1 VTTSDTES
9 VISPTGVAATN
20 APPTVGGVA
29 GGDVL
34 RPRQLSETLA
44 LFPVRSPTLLPATHT
59 NTYALGSRDV
69 VLVEPATPYEDEL
82 RAYVEWVRGLVS
94 AGRRPIAIFATHHH
108 PDHVGG
114 VAQLARELDLPLW
127 AHAETASRVPAWE
140 TARKIV
146 DGEELVLDGPVP
158 SKWKALHTPG
168 HAPGHLCL
176 HDEASGDILVGDMVA
191 TVGTILILPGDGFM
205 QSYIQQLER
214 LAKLVAQ
221 RALPAHGEPIG
232 DPTAHFR
239 MYIAHRLMRE
249 GKVRDALQKAGKPA
263 TASELLPVAYEGTPP
278 GVMPIALLS
287 LRAHLDKLV
296 ADGEAR
302 VIGGG
307 AEEEFALVSAA

>member
-1 VTTSDTES
+1 MSEPSHELV
-9 VISPTGVAATN
+9 TGVAADN

-29 GGDVL
+29 GGEVL

-82 RAYVEWVRGLVS
+82 RAYVEWVRGLAS
-94 AGRRPIAIFATHHH
+94 TGRRPVAIFATHHH

-127 AHAETASRVPAWE
+127 AHAETASRVSAWE
-140 TARKIV
+140 TARTIE
-146 DGEELVLDGPVP
+146 DGEEIVLDGPVP
-158 SKWKALHTPG
+158 SRWKALHTPG

-176 HDEASGDILVGDMVA
+176 LDEASGDILVGDMVA
-191 TVGTILILPGDGFM
+191 TVGTILIIPGDGYM
-205 QSYIQQLER
+205 LSYLQQLDR
-214 LAKLVAQ
+214 LARLGAK

-249 GKVRDALQKAGKPA
+249 AKVRDALQKAGAPA
-263 TASELLPVAYEGTPP
+263 TTEELLPVAYAGTPP
-278 GVMPIALLS
+278 EVAPIALLS

-296 ADGEAR
+296 DEGE
-302 VIGGG
+302 VHMTSG
-307 AEEEFALVSAA
+307 AGASPRFALAAA

>member
-1 VTTSDTES
+1 MTTSDTES
-9 VISPTGVAATN
+9 VIHPTGVPATN

-29 GGDVL
+29 GGAVL

-44 LFPVRSPTLLPATHT
+44 LFPVRSPTILPATHT

-69 VLVEPATPYEDEL
+69 ILVEPATPYEDEL
-82 RAYVEWVRGLVS
+82 RAYVEWVRGLAS
-94 AGRRPIAIFATHHH
+94 SGRRPIALFATHHH

-214 LAKLVAQ
+214 LAKLPTR
-221 RALPAHGEPIG
+221 RALPAHGEPID

-302 VIGGG
+302 MTGDG
-307 AEEEFALVSAA
+307 AGEQFALVSAA